1 VWTGLWSGHL
11 IRPATVGNSGLW
23 RDQPAWTIDVRLL
36 PGSAQYF
43 HDAIVANAKH

>member
-36 PGSAQYF
+36 PGPAQYF